1 MPVTLEQFG
10 LERLSAEE
18 RLELIDQLWDSLSIS
33 NRPEPPLREWQRKL
47 LEERIAAAD
56 ADPDGGIP
64 WDVFRA
70 ELLAKK

>member
-1 MPVTLEQFG
+1 MPLTLEQFG
-10 LERLSAEE
+10 LDRLTTEE
-18 RLELIDQLWDSLSIS
+18 RLELIGQLWDSLSIS
-33 NRPEPPLREWQRKL
+33 HRPVPRLKEWQRKL
-47 LEERIAAAD
+47 LEERMAAAD